1 MAGWSGGVF
10 TRARNWVSDHSGAIN
25 PQDTLFDQED
35 NNFAAGL
42 NNCVTKD
49 GTNKPSAAMDW
60 NGQNLTNIASLG
72 YTGNAVGR
80 GVAFCKFKSADTARV
95 STIVP
100 ANDPDL
106 IYAIPAAGTYA
117 FEVLLSCIQ
126 SNGTN
131 AAGFNWNVNYSGTIT
146 AASVLAHQGFFTGS
160 GALSLA
166 NFPIAAAVATVQG
179 SANSASAVV
188 NSVLLIKGVLK
199 CTTTGNIAFSW
210 SQANSFAGTAST
222 IQQGSYLTVTQLS

>member
-1 MAGWSGGVF
+1 MAGWAAGVF
-10 TRARNWVSDHSGAIN
+10 TRARNWVTDKNGAIN
-25 PQDTLFDQED
+25 PQATLFDQED
-35 NNFAAGL
+35 DNFASGL

-60 NGQNLTNIASLG
+60 NAQNLTNIASLG

-126 SNGTN
+126 SNATN
-131 AAGFNWNVNYSGTIT
+131 SAGINWNVNYSGTIT
-146 AASVLAHQGFFTGS
+146 AASVAAHQAFFTSS
-160 GALSLA
+160 GAYA
-166 NFPIAAAVATVQG
+166 FTNFPIAAAVTTVQG
-179 SANSASAVV
+179 TVNGISAVV
-188 NSVLLIKGVLK
+188 NSILIIKGVLK
-199 CTTTGNIAFSW
+199 CT
-210 SQANSFAGTAST
+210 
-222 IQQGSYLTVTQLS
+222 